1 MQILFESLAI
11 LLLLVAN
18 GLFAMSEIAVVTAR
32 QSRLAHLADTGDERA
47 RAAVALKKE
56 PTDFLSAV
64 QIGITLV
71 GILAGALGGARLSRL
86 LAEPLSTISWLA
98 PYADTVAFVLIVG
111 VITYFTLVVGELV
124 PKRIAMANPE
134 GIAMRIAR
142 PMQRL
147 ATITRP
153 FVAVLSASTNAIA
166 RLFGV
171 GPAEESEV
179 TEQDI
184 RALIAQGA
192 RAGVV
197 HETEEDILERVFY
210 VGDRQVRAV
219 MTPRPDIDWIE
230 ANDTAETIHDSLVGS
245 GHSRLLVC
253 DGDVDH
259 VKGVVRAT
267 DLLAQC
273 LSGGP
278 LDVGAL
284 LRDPH
289 FVPANMPVLQ
299 LLQRFR
305 QSEVHMAV
313 ALDEYGSVQG
323 VVTLN
328 DILGD
333 LVADVPGLVGRRA
346 SDMVRRDDG
355 SWLVDGTVPLEDV
368 EQAMGAKLL
377 PGGQQARGSRTLG
390 GLVLELVGHVPNVG
404 DTVRLAGFV
413 LEVVDMDGRR
423 VDRVLVRGEG

>member
-1 MQILFESLAI
+1 MLILFESLAI

-32 QSRLAHLADTGDERA
+32 QSRLVHRADNGDERA
-47 RAAVALKKE
+47 RAAVALKAE

-71 GILAGALGGARLSRL
+71 GILAGALGGARLSRH
-86 LAEPLSTISWLA
+86 LAEQLSAISWLA

-111 VITYFTLVVGELV
+111 VITYFTLVIGELV

-134 GIAMRIAR
+134 GIAIRVAR

-153 FVAVLSASTNAIA
+153 FVALLSASTNAIA
-166 RLFGV
+166 RIFGV
-171 GPAEESEV
+171 GSVEESEV

-230 ANDTAETIHDSLVGS
+230 GNDTAETIRDSLVGS

-253 DGDVDH
+253 EGDVDH

-273 LSGGP
+273 LSGARSTWERCSVSRTSFRPTCRCSNCCSGFASRRFTWP
-278 LDVGAL
+278 LRWTNTARL
-284 LRDPH
+284 
-289 FVPANMPVLQ
+289 
-299 LLQRFR
+299 
-305 QSEVHMAV
+305 
-313 ALDEYGSVQG
+313 
-323 VVTLN
+323 
-328 DILGD
+328 
-333 LVADVPGLVGRRA
+333 
-346 SDMVRRDDG
+346 
-355 SWLVDGTVPLEDV
+355 
-368 EQAMGAKLL
+368 
-377 PGGQQARGSRTLG
+377 RGS
-390 GLVLELVGHVPNVG
+390 
-404 DTVRLAGFV
+404 
-413 LEVVDMDGRR
+413 
-423 VDRVLVRGEG
+423 

>member
-1 MQILFESLAI
+1 MLILFESLAI

-32 QSRLAHLADTGDERA
+32 QSRLVSRADSGDERA
-47 RAAVALKKE
+47 LAAVALKAE

-71 GILAGALGGARLSRL
+71 GILAGALGGARLSRH
-86 LAEPLSTISWLA
+86 LAEQLSAISWLA

-111 VITYFTLVVGELV
+111 VITYFTLVFGELV

-134 GIAMRIAR
+134 GIAIRVAR

-153 FVAVLSASTNAIA
+153 FVALLSASTNAIA
-166 RLFGV
+166 RIFGV
-171 GPAEESEV
+171 GSVEESEV

-230 ANDTAETIHDSLVGS
+230 ANDTAETIRGSLVGS

-253 DGDVDH
+253 EGDVDH
-259 VKGVVRAT
+259 VKGVVRVT

-278 LDVGAL
+278 LDVESL
-284 LRDPH
+284 LREPH

-328 DILGD
+328 DILDD

-346 SDMVRRDDG
+346 SDIVRREDG

-368 EQAMGAKLL
+368 EVAIGTRLL
-377 PGGQQARGSRTLG
+377 PRGQARGSRTLG
-390 GLVLELVGHVPNVG
+390 GLVLERLGKVPNVG
-404 DTVRLAGFV
+404 DTVQLTGFV

-423 VDRVLVRGEG
+423 VDRVLVRVG